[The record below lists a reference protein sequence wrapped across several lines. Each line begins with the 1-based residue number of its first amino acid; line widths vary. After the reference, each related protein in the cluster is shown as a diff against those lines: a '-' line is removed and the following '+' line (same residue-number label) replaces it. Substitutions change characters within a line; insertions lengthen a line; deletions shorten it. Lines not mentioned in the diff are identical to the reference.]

1 MSESPAS
8 ADAAVTA
15 HSRRWLSRGSI
26 LRLAVGMLLAW
37 AVIAYVVLPLGWRFA
52 TRHHPALT
60 DAPRRTHTASG
71 IPGDPVNIGLIG
83 SEEDLH
89 RACLAAGWF
98 PADPLTL
105 KSSLR
110 IAADTVLR
118 REYTDAPVSNLFLW
132 DRKEDFA
139 FEQPFGAD
147 PRRRHH
153 VRFWRSP
160 TVDVAGR
167 QAWFGAATFDQRVG
181 LSHTTG
187 EITHHIAPD
196 VDAERDKLLKDLQ
209 TAGALADTF
218 WVDGYQSE
226 LSGRNGGGDPWR
238 TDGRLG
244 VGVLRMPAGSQSVSA
259 SAPAQ
264 ATEAVPDRTSE

>member
-1 MSESPAS
+1 
-8 ADAAVTA
+8 
-15 HSRRWLSRGSI
+15 
-26 LRLAVGMLLAW
+26 MLLAW
-37 AVIAYVVLPLGWRFA
+37 AIVAYVVLPLGWRFA

-71 IPGDPVNIGLIG
+71 IPGDPVNIGLIA
-83 SEEDLH
+83 SEDELH
-89 RACLAAGWF
+89 RAFHAAGWF

-118 REYTDAPVSNLFLW
+118 REYADAPVSNLFLW

-139 FEQPFGAD
+139 FEQPYGAD

-160 TVDVAGR
+160 AVDLTGR
-167 QAWFGAATFDQRVG
+167 PVWFGAGTFDQRVG

-187 EITHHIAPD
+187 QITHHIAPEI
-196 VDAERDKLLKDLQ
+196 DAERDKLLADLR
-209 TAGALADTF
+209 TAGALLDEF
-218 WVDGYQSE
+218 WIEGFQSE
-226 LSGRNGGGDPWR
+226 RTGKNGGGDPWR

-244 VGVLRMPAGSQSVSA
+244 VGVLTSSDSLAPGPA
-259 SAPAQ
+259 APAVTQ
-264 ATEAVPDRTSE
+264 SQGASPRSVPSESLD